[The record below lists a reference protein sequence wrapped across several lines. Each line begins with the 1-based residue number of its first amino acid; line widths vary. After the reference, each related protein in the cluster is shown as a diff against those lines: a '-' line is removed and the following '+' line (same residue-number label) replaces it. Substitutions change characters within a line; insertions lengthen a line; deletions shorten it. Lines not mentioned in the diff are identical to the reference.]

1 MTVQFVSYLKLTT
14 ISSGILSV
22 PSNIERDISCSVL
35 VCLPA
40 DGKLGKLLWPREAKA
55 QVGIMPILVIS
66 GHLNFNHFF
75 QCLLFIYTFSLFFNI
90 KQIFTL

>member
-1 MTVQFVSYLKLTT
+1 MTVQFISYLKLTT

-40 DGKLGKLLWPREAKA
+40 DGKLGKLLWPGEAKA

-66 GHLNFNHFF
+66 GHLNFNHFLSMSTF
-75 QCLLFIYTFSLFFNI
+75 HLHLFPFFNI